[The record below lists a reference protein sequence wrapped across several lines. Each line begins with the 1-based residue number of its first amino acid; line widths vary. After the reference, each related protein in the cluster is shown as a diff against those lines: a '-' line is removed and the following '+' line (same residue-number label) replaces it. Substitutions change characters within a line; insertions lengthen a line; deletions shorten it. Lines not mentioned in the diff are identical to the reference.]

1 METDVSG
8 CFGKFSDQQDT
19 DDMLTGLGSS
29 EQGLSAAKVL
39 ERLAV
44 YGPNRFGDENRACL
58 NS

>member
-8 CFGKFSDQQDT
+8 RFGKLSDQQDT
-19 DDMLTGLGSS
+19 DDVLAGLGSS

-44 YGPNRFGDENRACL
+44 YGPNRFGEENRACL

>member
-8 CFGKFSDQQDT
+8 RFGKFSDQQDT
-19 DDMLTGLGSS
+19 DDMSTGLGSS